1 MGIRHPRQ
9 RGPGDCKWCRPRH
22 GRPGLIKRAKWIP
35 PSPRSYSEWWQI
47 QVGGKREAEGSA
59 VWVPSLISCPRG
71 FSPLQFSCQ
80 GPHLSLFANRVFLTC
95 HLLPLCPSA
104 DKGPGEIT
112 ESISAASVRQR
123 LLNTSGGAPS
133 HPDTRGV
140 RRPGSGAGPK
150 EAPAGP
156 PEEFAV
162 PPARLR
168 SLHGCSLP
176 LLGEDPDELPSESE
190 DQMLSSSPFSFFSKS
205 HKDLGRK
212 YFLGNVCR
220 SSREDTGNGWQA
232 RWRKEG
238 KKDPPGTVLVFEPGA
253 EGIEPRQP

>member
-22 GRPGLIKRAKWIP
+22 GRPGLIKRAKWMP

-59 VWVPSLISCPRG
+59 LWVPSQISCPTG
-71 FSPLQFSCQ
+71 FSPLQISCQ

-133 HPDTRGV
+133 HPDTGGRGGV

-156 PEEFAV
+156 REEFAV
-162 PPARLR
+162 PPAPHLR
-168 SLHGCSLP
+168 SLHGRSLP
-176 LLGEDPDELPSESE
+176 LLGDDPDDLPSESD
-190 DQMLSSSPFSFFSKS
+190 DQMLSSSLFSFFLKIPQG
-205 HKDLGRK
+205 L
-212 YFLGNVCR
+212 
-220 SSREDTGNGWQA
+220 
-232 RWRKEG
+232 G
-238 KKDPPGTVLVFEPGA
+238 KKVFPGQCLQVLQG
-253 EGIEPRQP
+253 RHR

>member
-1 MGIRHPRQ
+1 MNQSMGIRHPRQ

-162 PPARLR
+162 PPPISGVFTDAPCPCLGRTQMNSLLR
-168 SLHGCSLP
+168 VRIRCSPLP
-176 LLGEDPDELPSESE
+176 LFLFSQNPTRTWEESISWAMSAGPPGKT
-190 DQMLSSSPFSFFSKS
+190 QVTGGKPVGGRR
-205 HKDLGRK
+205 GRK
-212 YFLGNVCR
+212 THR
-220 SSREDTGNGWQA
+220 
-232 RWRKEG
+232 
-238 KKDPPGTVLVFEPGA
+238 VLS
-253 EGIEPRQP
+253 